1 MGKNI
6 QTNRTIL
13 FESINPCKLDLLTII
28 GEIDIQNSL
37 SDDQIEEINKNLL
50 VESFEDFLNKFDP
63 TIYSYFD
70 TVKNKICYSLEKNN
84 NIPTETI
91 TEIKL
96 NKENTF
102 FKMLLSLMDSRKNNN
117 VKIVNFNYEDILEL
131 LSPKRVIENLK
142 QTRKEINYLF
152 SKYDKLDDK
161 NPEKKELG
169 DKLNYCFLEASKNYN
184 NVLAMLPLAIE
195 DIEVKLSLNTS
206 GSSLNRLEMIKPAL
220 IYIGESGSLEVTE
233 VNTDTNLLQIEENH
247 NTEKLSQIFK
257 DDYNENTTIKSEYVS
272 NLVARSYVPNKIIE
286 KIDIEKEI
294 FNYNSYLTL
303 YKNSQ
308 ESFIEISK
316 ELIKKVLGVKIYF
329 DQYNTKVGQM
339 IPKLLITNF
348 KVDLLSNP
356 KKKEAL
362 SVFFNTVNNKNDFTN
377 TIWFGILPNVNYEIQ
392 MEDKNIK
399 KRFLSSDEDEYG
411 EKNKFSNLIKLADL
425 LEKYKIQ
432 LFFNF
437 HASDKT
443 DFKTLSINGVE
454 NYKEKTRVLENK
466 TYSEYLIPVLPNFT
480 IIPKNRSKVFVGKTK
495 GDMQEELYYY
505 INGLY
510 LDASYVAAGLIS
522 AYQCPAYLKERFK
535 NVNLSTPGVRINIE
549 SDENSFEIKTTMPKE
564 ISGYTIDVKNQ
575 INEENYGFI
584 FASENA
590 VYKGKGIEN
599 ITVYKARSLYNNNGY
614 NYEPIYKT
622 LTSNYIE
629 RIMRYETTDFKE
641 DRINYFFSA
650 SPNSTKSI
658 WEKENQYV
666 NSILRAED
674 DLTHSISA
682 NTCSLNL
689 SFAGDVKH
697 LNLLINSKE

>member
-13 FESINPCKLDLLTII
+13 FESINKDKLDLLTII
-28 GEIDIQNSL
+28 GEVDLQNSL
-37 SDDQIEEINKNLL
+37 SDDKIEEINRHLL
-50 VESFEDFLNKFDP
+50 VESFEDFLKKFDP

-70 TVKNKICYSLEKNN
+70 SQQNKICYSLEKNE
-84 NIPTETI
+84 NIPKETV

-102 FKMLLSLMDSRKNNN
+102 FKMLLSLMDSRRNNN

-131 LSPKRVIENLK
+131 LSPKRVIDNLK

-152 SKYDKLDDK
+152 SKYEKLDDK

-220 IYIGESGSLEVTE
+220 IYIGETGSLEIAE
-233 VNTDTNLLQIEENH
+233 VNTDISILQIEENH

-294 FNYNSYLTL
+294 FNYNSYLEL

-329 DQYNTKVGQM
+329 DQYDTKANQM
-339 IPKLLITNF
+339 NPKLLITNF
-348 KVDLLSNP
+348 KLDLLANP

-377 TIWFGILPNVNYEIQ
+377 TIWFGILPNVNYEMQ
-392 MEDKNIK
+392 LEDKTVK
-399 KRFLSSDEDEYG
+399 KRFIGTEIDEFNG
-411 EKNKFSNLIKLADL
+411 KNKFSNLINLSDL

-443 DFKTLSINGVE
+443 DFKTLSINGIE
-454 NYKEKTRVLENK
+454 DYKEKTKSLENK
-466 TYSEYLIPVLPNFT
+466 TYSEYLIPVIPNFT
-480 IIPKNRSKVFVGKTK
+480 IIPKNRSKVLVGKTK
-495 GDMQEELYYY
+495 GDMEEELYYY

-510 LDASYVAAGLIS
+510 LDSSYVAAGLIS
-522 AYQCPAYLKERFK
+522 AYQCPGYLKDRFK

-564 ISGYTIDVKNQ
+564 ISGYTTDVKNQ

-590 VYKGKGIEN
+590 IYKGRGIEN

-622 LTSNYIE
+622 LTSSYIE

-658 WEKENQYV
+658 WEKDSQYV
-666 NSILRAED
+666 NAILRAED
-674 DLTHSISA
+674 DLTHFISA